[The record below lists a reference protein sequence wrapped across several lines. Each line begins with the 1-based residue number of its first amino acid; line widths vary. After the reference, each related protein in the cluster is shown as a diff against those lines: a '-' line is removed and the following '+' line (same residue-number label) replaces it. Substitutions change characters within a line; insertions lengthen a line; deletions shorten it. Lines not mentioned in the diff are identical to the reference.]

1 MERSGNMS
9 DNYSFSVGCIVKKGS
24 EVLLVRHTYGGAKGK
39 LLIPGGFCHEN
50 ELPEEAAVREVFEE
64 TAIMAEVK
72 RMAGIRCDRET
83 WYMLFV
89 MDYVDGT
96 ATSDGEENS
105 EALFCEISEVL
116 GRSDCTEMT
125 KVALRKI
132 LDEKADYFISDVEY
146 KKHKGENY
154 TLYI

>member
-1 MERSGNMS
+1 MN
-9 DNYSFSVGCIVKKGS
+9 DNYNFSVGCIVRKGNQ
-24 EVLLVRHTYGGAKGK
+24 VLLVRHTYGGAKGK

-64 TAIMAEVK
+64 TNITAEVT
-72 RMAGIRCDRET
+72 RMAGIRCDRKT
-83 WYMLFV
+83 WYILLE
-89 MDYVDGT
+89 MDYIDG
-96 ATSDGEENS
+96 APASDMHENS
-105 EALFCEISEVL
+105 EAFFCEISEAL
-116 GRSDCTEMT
+116 TRSDCTEMT

-132 LDEKADYFISDVEY
+132 SNSQFPEGSAGYFYSDLDY

>member
-1 MERSGNMS
+1 MN

-39 LLIPGGFCHEN
+39 LLIPGGFCHQN

-64 TAIMAEVK
+64 TAITAEVK
-72 RMAGIRCDRET
+72 CMVGIRCDRKT
-83 WYMLFV
+83 WYILFA

-132 LDEKADYFISDVEY
+132 LDEAADYFISDVEY

>member
-1 MERSGNMS
+1 MRMS
-9 DNYSFSVGCIVKKGS
+9 DNYNFSVGCIVRKED

-64 TAIMAEVK
+64 TKVTAK
-72 RMAGIRCDRET
+72 FRRMVGIRCDRNT
-83 WYMLFV
+83 WYMLLE
-89 MDYVDGT
+89 MEYIEGIP
-96 ATSDGEENS
+96 TSDMQENS
-105 EALFCEISEVL
+105 EALFCEMSEAL
-116 GRSDCTEMT
+116 TRDDCTEMT

-132 LDEKADYFISDVEY
+132 LDDSVNYFYSDLKY
-146 KKHKGENY
+146 KEHKGDNY